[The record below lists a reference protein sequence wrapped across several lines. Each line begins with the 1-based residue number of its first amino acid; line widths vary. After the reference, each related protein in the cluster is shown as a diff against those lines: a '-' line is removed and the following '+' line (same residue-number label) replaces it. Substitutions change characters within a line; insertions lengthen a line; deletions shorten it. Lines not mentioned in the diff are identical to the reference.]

1 MHAQLCIVIQ
11 VLLICTYLQQQLT
24 SIKEE
29 SESRLQLIESCN
41 LNISRLSEE
50 VEQKGAMLAQ
60 LKRELQQV
68 VGTPDQLF
76 ELLELGSRVA
86 ELEWRLQETEDQ
98 KLQLELEKKTA
109 YQEVEAMQ
117 NFETLLH
124 VLLGKME

>member
-11 VLLICTYLQQQLT
+11 VLLICTSLQQQLT

-41 LNISRLSEE
+41 LNIRRLSEE
-50 VEQKGAMLAQ
+50 VKQKRAMLAQ

-86 ELEWRLQETEDQ
+86 ELEWRLQEPEDQ

>member
-1 MHAQLCIVIQ
+1 VYSHTSFTEFLCT
-11 VLLICTYLQQQLT
+11 CLQQQLT

-50 VEQKGAMLAQ
+50 VEQKEATLAQ

-68 VGTPDQLF
+68 VGTPDQLL

-86 ELEWRLQETEDQ
+86 ELERRLQEAEDQ

-109 YQEVEAMQ
+109 HQEVDAMQ
-117 NFETLLH
+117 NFVTLLH
-124 VLLGKME
+124 VLLGMME